1 MSRVRGAYPL
11 RNGYCGC
18 VMPEPA
24 PVSMLV
30 LPVCGLAISAVV
42 SGNYGL
48 TTALATVRTMLRA
61 VQQRPSCFVVGIR
74 LPRPQISGRHRRIGP
89 STRRGSNMSRLTK
102 NYRES
107 LLQALQDSQEAA
119 EYLTAAL
126 AESDSATFLLTL
138 RDVADARGMSTLAAK
153 ARLNRENL
161 YRMLSEHGNPQLDSL
176 TALLDALD
184 LRLAV
189 AVK

>member
-1 MSRVRGAYPL
+1 
-11 RNGYCGC
+11 
-18 VMPEPA
+18 
-24 PVSMLV
+24 
-30 LPVCGLAISAVV
+30 
-42 SGNYGL
+42 
-48 TTALATVRTMLRA
+48 
-61 VQQRPSCFVVGIR
+61 
-74 LPRPQISGRHRRIGP
+74 
-89 STRRGSNMSRLTK
+89 MSRLTK
-102 NYRES
+102 NYHES

-126 AESDSATFLLTL
+126 AEGDCATFLLAL
-138 RDVADARGMSTLAAK
+138 RDVADAKGMSNLAAK
-153 ARLNRENL
+153 AQLNRENL

>member
-1 MSRVRGAYPL
+1 
-11 RNGYCGC
+11 
-18 VMPEPA
+18 
-24 PVSMLV
+24 
-30 LPVCGLAISAVV
+30 
-42 SGNYGL
+42 
-48 TTALATVRTMLRA
+48 
-61 VQQRPSCFVVGIR
+61 
-74 LPRPQISGRHRRIGP
+74 
-89 STRRGSNMSRLTK
+89 MSRLTK

-107 LLQALQDSQEAA
+107 LLQALQDPQEAA

-126 AESDSATFLLTL
+126 EEGDSAVFLLAL
-138 RDVADARGMSTLAAK
+138 RDVADARGMSTLATK
-153 ARLNRENL
+153 AQLNRENL